1 MMLSPRGVRR
11 RQAGMTLVE
20 VTVASMIFAM
30 IMLAVVTAMRT
41 FGQSYDRL
49 QQTTALTSQKREVD
63 RFLRQTLRDALPE
76 SGYFDGAAGWL
87 EWVAPIDRV
96 GSAGGLQHL
105 KLESRGKD
113 LMLHFAPFDRFGDPQ
128 DEPDWGAQVQ
138 SVALHGG
145 LEQFRVAYRL
155 RPDLGWVNTP
165 ESQGDG
171 TPEGALPWA
180 VQLRIAALGQEWPPI
195 VVAFEHYGKRQ

>member
-1 MMLSPRGVRR
+1 MRSPRGILR

-20 VTVASMIFAM
+20 VTVASVIFAM

-41 FGQSYDRL
+41 FGQSYERL

-63 RFLRQTLRDALPE
+63 RFLRQALRDALPE

-105 KLESRGKD
+105 RLESRGRN
-113 LMLHFAPFDRFGDPQ
+113 LMLHFAPFDRFSDPQ
-128 DEPDWGAQVQ
+128 DQPDWGAQVQ

-145 LEQFRVAYRL
+145 LERFRVAYRV
-155 RPDLGWVNTP
+155 RPDLDWTTTP
-165 ESQGDG
+165 EAKGDNV
-171 TPEGALPWA
+171 PEGTLPWA
-180 VQLRIAALGQEWPPI
+180 VQLQIAAVGQEWPPI
-195 VVAFEHYGKRQ
+195 IVAFEHYGELQ